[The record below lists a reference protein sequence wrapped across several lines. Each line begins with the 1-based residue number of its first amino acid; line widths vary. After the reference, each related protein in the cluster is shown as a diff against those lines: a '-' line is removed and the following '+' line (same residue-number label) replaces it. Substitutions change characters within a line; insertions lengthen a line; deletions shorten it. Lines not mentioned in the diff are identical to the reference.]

1 MVVMK
6 LSTRCLCRALATA
19 ALLVSFV
26 RAQDP
31 PATDVAERKER
42 LEFMKRQAAEYTVT
56 LNADTPVKLALHDE
70 PLLRFSNPVGGV
82 PDGIV
87 VMWKDGPRPAIFAQ
101 VFQIKSGTWIHE
113 CQSMAPVGLT
123 MQSGDVVRWQPK
135 SGSDEFHPL
144 ADAPAGAETNG
155 RRLVQM
161 KALAGRFAA
170 SDDFK
175 ISSTDKETTR
185 HELRLLPTPVY
196 RYEDKAAGIRDA
208 AVFAFVHGTD
218 PEVFLTLE
226 YRDEGGKGGWHY
238 ALAPMTCWAV
248 EARLD
253 GKEVWSV
260 PERLGKNKPSDS
272 YHVWKYIPGTT
283 NAAR

>member
-1 MVVMK
+1 MARTHLYRLMC
-6 LSTRCLCRALATA
+6 S
-19 ALLVSFV
+19 ALLLLLPLARV
-26 RAQDP
+26 APTEDP
-31 PATDVAERKER
+31 PAKDDADRKDR
-42 LEFMKRQAAEYTVT
+42 LEFMKRQAAEYAVT
-56 LNADTPVKLALHDE
+56 LNADTPVELALHDE
-70 PLLRFSNPVGGV
+70 PILRFSNPVGGV

-87 VMWKDGPRPAIFAQ
+87 VMWKEGARPAVFAQ
-101 VFQIKSGTWIHE
+101 VFQIKSGTWLHE
-113 CQSMAPVGLT
+113 CQSMASVGLT
-123 MQSGDVVRWQPK
+123 MQSGGVTRWQAK
-135 SGSDEFHPL
+135 SGPGEFRAL
-144 ADAPAGAETNG
+144 EGAPAAADSAG
-155 RRLVQM
+155 RRLVQL
-161 KALAGRFAA
+161 KALAARFAA

-226 YRDEGGKGGWHY
+226 YRDAGGKGGWHY

-248 EARLD
+248 QAELD
-253 GKEVWSV
+253 GKETWNV
-260 PERLGKNKPSDS
+260 PERLGKSTPSDP
-272 YHVWKYIPGTT
+272 YHIWKYVPEKT